1 MNLGR
6 ERGILRWELHH
17 SLLTQ
22 RLARVEE
29 TLAGMAEPKGAR
41 ERERGWNNS
50 PVTREDLKRS
60 SGHRPLT
67 QRQDGVSDG
76 VPTWIAT

>member
-1 MNLGR
+1 MNMGR

-29 TLAGMAEPKGAR
+29 TLEGMAEPKGAR
-41 ERERGWNNS
+41 ERERLEQL
-50 PVTREDLKRS
+50 TREREDL
-60 SGHRPLT
+60 
-67 QRQDGVSDG
+67 QRKLQALGPSPSAKMG
-76 VPTWIAT
+76 